1 VLTRFFRIPICPGG
15 WRDWP
20 TGWQRLPSIW
30 KRPASG
36 LGFLPSASRSRP
48 STFAIAVIYT
58 HKQTHIHT
66 RTHAQR
72 DKDRVNISAVNR
84 MPNSSSSVARDKL
97 KAKFPCYK
105 QTSFTF
111 NSSSISDSLR
121 SRARRSL
128 FSASVMA
135 LRALLCAPHQRKITK
150 SNQYVLPRDGYSGD
164 AGNILG
170 IMSDILL
177 IAWNT

>member
-1 VLTRFFRIPICPGG
+1 MLLTGFFRIPICPGG

-58 HKQTHIHT
+58 HKQTHRHT

-72 DKDRVNISAVNR
+72 DKDPVNISAVNR

-97 KAKFPCYK
+97 KAKLPARNKRVSPSIPPPF
-105 QTSFTF
+105 QTACAPELDVLSFR
-111 NSSSISDSLR
+111 LR
-121 SRARRSL
+121 SWRCGRY
-128 FSASVMA
+128 SV
-135 LRALLCAPHQRKITK
+135 HQIKGRHK
-150 SNQYVLPRDGYSGD
+150 SNQ
-164 AGNILG
+164 
-170 IMSDILL
+170 
-177 IAWNT
+177 